1 MYMSKFYLKDII
13 EAQNWNIIDLAIES
27 GLSIDWLENFLDETT
42 ISLIGKEEDEKLC
55 KATNQQIGY
64 FFEIDKKFKIFSKE

>member
-1 MYMSKFYLKDII
+1 MSKFYLKDII

-27 GLSIDWLENFLDETT
+27 GLSIDWLENFLDENVV
-42 ISLIGKEEDEKLC
+42 SFIGKDEDAKLC

-64 FFEIDKKFKIFSKE
+64 FLNIDKEFKRFLKG